1 VGGRKF
7 ISSTKTEAGR
17 RTVPLSPMLGAMLA
31 AHIAEFGPRD
41 AEGRVNPAGFVF
53 SHAQGGLIRQN
64 NWRSRVFQPACERL
78 GITRPSAD
86 GTRRF
91 PRVHDLRHAAA
102 SILLTEGFAAH
113 EVQAIL
119 GHSSSQTTL
128 RIYAHGISESVKAK
142 AVALYGSLEE
152 AVSRARGENVIPIQ
166 SHSVA
171 G

>member
-1 VGGRKF
+1 
-7 ISSTKTEAGR
+7 
-17 RTVPLSPMLGAMLA
+17 M
-31 AHIAEFGPRD
+31 
-41 AEGRVNPAGFVF
+41 
-53 SHAQGGLIRQN
+53 
-64 NWRSRVFQPACERL
+64 
-78 GITRPSAD
+78 TRPSAD

-102 SILLTEGFAAH
+102 SILLTEGFAPH

-128 RIYAHGISESVKAK
+128 RIYAHVISESVKAK
-142 AVALYGSLEE
+142 AVALDGSLEE